1 MDKKLLIE
9 HGQEYEIEQ
18 EVCDIEID
26 EKEKLHIS
34 EGTDVENIMKSNDI
48 EKTIEDHRANYI
60 DIDEEDS
67 VYEKVDHGIAQDI
80 EVFSDKVNEKTT
92 DDIKDTSFETYI
104 QSERIKE
111 KTQNKK
117 IMDKIK
123 SMLKRFCTAIFR
135 IPVNIV
141 VMGSLLGLAGMVFI
155 GVITSLG
162 AGIFVL
168 GATAFIGTAS
178 SSLIG
183 VLGIFTTI
191 ALFSIGGLLILL
203 LILIVKMIKHR
214 IVAKRHAIKEDY

>member
-1 MDKKLLIE
+1 MDKKLVIE

-26 EKEKLHIS
+26 GKEKLHIS

-67 VYEKVDHGIAQDI
+67 DYEKVDHGIAQDI

-178 SSLIG
+178 LSLIG
-183 VLGIFTTI
+183 VLGIFTMI

>member
-9 HGQEYEIEQ
+9 RVQEYE
-18 EVCDIEID
+18 
-26 EKEKLHIS
+26 
-34 EGTDVENIMKSNDI
+34 I

-60 DIDEEDS
+60 DIDEEDND
-67 VYEKVDHGIAQDI
+67 YEKVDGGIAQDI
-80 EVFSDKVNEKTT
+80 QAFSDKVNEKTT

-104 QSERIKE
+104 ENERIKE

-123 SMLKRFCTAIFR
+123 LMLKRVCTAIFR

-141 VMGSLLGLAGMVFI
+141 VMGSLLGIAGMVFI